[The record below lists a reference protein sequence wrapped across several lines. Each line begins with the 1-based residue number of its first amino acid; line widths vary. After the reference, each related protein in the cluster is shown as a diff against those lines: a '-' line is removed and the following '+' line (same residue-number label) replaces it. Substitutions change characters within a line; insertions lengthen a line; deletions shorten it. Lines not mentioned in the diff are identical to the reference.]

1 VGFAA
6 KRRWLALLI
15 ALGVDNFGSGL
26 FLPLGLVYAT
36 RVVGLSLGVA
46 GTLVSL
52 GTLAGVASP
61 VIAGRL
67 VDRLGPKPVITGA
80 QLVQALGAM
89 TYLLARGGPA
99 VLVAAMLLAVG
110 QQAFYSS
117 LFALLSDASGGGPRE
132 RPFTVANMVRSG
144 CFGLG
149 VLAVAGLLTA
159 AGTAA
164 LRAAVAADAGSF
176 LVCAAILALLVR
188 LPPRQNAAHGPAGR
202 ADGRVL
208 ADRPFLALIA
218 VTGLVMVAGDF
229 FLSGMPVY
237 VLEILRLRPWLPGT
251 LLAVW
256 TFLVSAAGTAALR
269 VTRRLSRL
277 SAMQLGGALYVLGC
291 LASLAAILLPPE
303 WRAAELL
310 AATLVMTAASLV
322 FGARANA
329 LAEAAAPPPVRG
341 RYLAAFQ
348 YAFTGAGVVAPAVVA
363 LYSVAVWL
371 PWVLTAAV
379 TGAAVAAF
387 RPLAG
392 RLPAAALA
400 WEPAGPNETPSA
412 GRGAGAGPGEA
423 HREPAYE

>member
-202 ADGRVL
+202 AGGRVL

-277 SAMQLGGALYVLGC
+277 SAMQLGGALYALGC

>member
-1 VGFAA
+1 MGFAA

-80 QLVQALGAM
+80 QLVQALGAI

-188 LPPRQNAAHGPAGR
+188 LPPRQNAAHGPGGR
-202 ADGRVL
+202 AGGRVL
-208 ADRPFLALIA
+208 ADRLFLALIA

-237 VLEILRLRPWLPGT
+237 VLEILHLRPWLPGT

-256 TFLVSAAGTAALR
+256 TFLASAAGTAALR
-269 VTRRLSRL
+269 ATRTLSRL
-277 SAMQLGGALYVLGC
+277 SAMQLGGALYALGC
-291 LASLAAILLPPE
+291 LASLAAILVPPE

-371 PWVLTAAV
+371 PWALTAAV

-412 GRGAGAGPGEA
+412 GREADAGPGEA